1 MQKQGGESRK
11 HTVTVMQSSE
21 KRQLKKE
28 AEQSRKQAARAGKQ
42 GASSE
47 AEGKRRQHPKEEGK
61 LQEQA
66 SGSFYQSAERFWPCG
81 TRPAAHTAK
90 RCFLNWLETSS
101 KSSFSLPSCTAFVL
115 IWCFLSQ
122 NGAPSR
128 RKICAH
134 LVLFW
139 WRSPYVPVLLF

>member
-1 MQKQGGESRK
+1 
-11 HTVTVMQSSE
+11 MQSSE

-81 TRPAAHTAK
+81 SFWAGK
-90 RCFLNWLETSS
+90 RT
-101 KSSFSLPSCTAFVL
+101 
-115 IWCFLSQ
+115 LSQ
-122 NGAPSR
+122 GQNTMET
-128 RKICAH
+128 
-134 LVLFW
+134 
-139 WRSPYVPVLLF
+139 LLSKLTRN